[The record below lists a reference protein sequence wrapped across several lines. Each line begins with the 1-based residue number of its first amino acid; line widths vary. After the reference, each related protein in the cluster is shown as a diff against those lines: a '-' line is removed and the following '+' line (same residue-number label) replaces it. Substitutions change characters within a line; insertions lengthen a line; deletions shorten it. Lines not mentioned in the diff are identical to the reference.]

1 MKRLL
6 AIGALLVAG
15 SAWAGGGG
23 AQIET
28 LSSATGLSVS
38 EIQMLTGAR
47 TPHMEYMTSYAR
59 AERRLVQTLGKERA
73 RELLSGREVRL
84 DNGMRMRLAM
94 R

>member
-6 AIGALLVAG
+6 AIGVLLACG
-15 SAWAGGGG
+15 PAWAGGNS
-23 AQIET
+23 AQVES
-28 LSSATGLSVS
+28 LAAATGLSVS

-59 AERRLVQTLGKERA
+59 AERRLERTLGETRTRA
-73 RELLSGREVRL
+73 LLSGREIRL
-84 DNGMRMRLAM
+84 DNGVRVRLAS

>member
-6 AIGALLVAG
+6 AIGALLVCG
-15 SAWAGGGG
+15 SAWAGTDSVR
-23 AQIET
+23 IET
-28 LSSATGLSVS
+28 LVAETGLSVS

-59 AERRLVQTLGKERA
+59 AESRLVRALGKERA
-73 RELLSGREVRL
+73 KALLSGREVQL
-84 DNGMRMRLAM
+84 DSGVRIRLAS

>member
-1 MKRLL
+1 MKHLL
-6 AIGALLVAG
+6 AIGALLVCG
-15 SAWAGGGG
+15 SAWAGDGSV
-23 AQIET
+23 QIET
-28 LSSATGLSVS
+28 LAAATGLSVG

-59 AERRLVQTLGKERA
+59 AEHRLVQALGEQRA
-73 RELLSGREVRL
+73 RALLSGREVRL